1 MARRNRPADQGRQ
14 TLIDLV
20 LDSELFSNNVSYAVE
35 GNKHVVTRLKL
46 TLNVNN
52 EKMAGAAME
61 SFATMAEVLIETALP
76 DCKAEKLLKAARS
89 GRFRTL
95 KTPNADIQL
104 TREDWKNGIIS
115 GYQLMLVVIHQQT

>member
-20 LDSELFSNNVSYAVE
+20 LDNELFSNNVSYAVE

-76 DCKAEKLLKAARS
+76 DCKAE
-89 GRFRTL
+89 F
-95 KTPNADIQL
+95 
-104 TREDWKNGIIS
+104 
-115 GYQLMLVVIHQQT
+115 